1 MAGIDI
7 TPSTTPRTETENAPK
22 KESCLFFLD
31 RRDVER
37 VASFRSVASEFLQ
50 ITTKNVLI
58 KERAHYCILLILNQ

>member
-1 MAGIDI
+1 MHQRRS
-7 TPSTTPRTETENAPK
+7 PVF
-22 KESCLFFLD
+22 FFLD